1 MKTISSQ
8 TTFWLSITALL
19 TMGIILVSI
28 FSLKNGYY
36 SIFPYFY
43 ILPIFLI
50 AYFSPRYAV
59 YFTVLLGWIFLGLV
73 YLYGSPDIQLYG
85 SSIAFFYVF
94 VSLGIVISAF
104 SNQLVQEKKYR
115 DIVENSQAGIFTF
128 SLETSRIRESNARA
142 AGILGYSLEAM
153 KDMEVSPLWFDT
165 DHESRFMKTLRQD
178 GKIADAEVALRKKD
192 RAVIWVLAT
201 ASLIQ
206 DGMVNCSIVD
216 ITERK
221 RIKDELIES
230 ELRYRTLFDGASD
243 AIFLHDLDGKIFE
256 TNVIASRYLG
266 YTKKEFMQM
275 RLHDLDTHPETLLTP
290 EKVQVLLSRGHLL
303 FDTVQKKKDGTTV
316 TVGVSSRMTEYFG
329 MSAVMSTVRD
339 ESERKYS

>member
-19 TMGIILVSI
+19 SVGIILVSI

-59 YFTVLLGWIFLGLV
+59 YFTVFLGWIFLGLV
-73 YLYGSPDIQLYG
+73 YLYGPPDIQLYA
-85 SSIAFFYVF
+85 SSIAFFYIF

-104 SNQLVQEKKYR
+104 SGQLVQERKYH
-115 DIVENSQAGIFTF
+115 DIFENSQAGIFTF
-128 SLETSRIRESNARA
+128 SLETSRIREFNAQA
-142 AGILGYSLEAM
+142 AGILGYAPEEM
-153 KDMEVSPLWFDT
+153 KDLEVSPLWFDT
-165 DHESRFMKTLRQD
+165 DQESRFMKKLRQD
-178 GKIADAEVALRKKD
+178 GKIADTEIALRKKD
-192 RAVIWVLAT
+192 RAVTWLLAT
-201 ASLIQ
+201 ACLVK

-230 ELRYRTLFDGASD
+230 DSATVRFSTGR
-243 AIFLHDLDGKIFE
+243 
-256 TNVIASRYLG
+256 V
-266 YTKKEFMQM
+266 
-275 RLHDLDTHPETLLTP
+275 TP
-290 EKVQVLLSRGHLL
+290 FSSMTSTGR
-303 FDTVQKKKDGTTV
+303 
-316 TVGVSSRMTEYFG
+316 SSRRT
-329 MSAVMSTVRD
+329 
-339 ESERKYS
+339 